1 MKSDDLRRG
10 IKIRQGQ
17 LEDLKHG
24 VGSSLVRQQIKT
36 DKQIK
41 KERFDKECREI
52 NDVYR
57 VKCVDVVNYNDN
69 NEIQVM
75 RINNSLSDK
84 LNMLKLKVHLYSN
97 LGLIDTCVVFTK
109 RYKDKKLQEKL
120 TERNEK
126 FWKKYTDGE
135 LIQ

>member
-1 MKSDDLRRG
+1 MSKSEQLNQS
-10 IKIRQGQ
+10 IKRCNQE
-17 LEDLKHG
+17 LSDLKTG
-24 VGSSLVRQQIKT
+24 VGSSLVKQQIKI
-36 DKQIK
+36 DQQIK

-57 VKCVDVVNYNDN
+57 VKCVDVVNYNEN

-75 RINNSLSDK
+75 RVNNSLSDK
-84 LNMLKLKVHLYSN
+84 LSMLKLKVHLYSN

-120 TERNEK
+120 RERNEK
-126 FWKKYTDGE
+126 FLE
-135 LIQ
+135 RFM